1 MFTIKRSTGDIS
13 VKLPQ
18 LSYIYRF
25 FCRENKMAYVGK
37 TQNVERRLQQ
47 HLNGEGSK
55 LLLSDLVEYGRKAF
69 DIEILEVLSSDDL
82 EKINQ
87 AEDAQI
93 EKNNCLMPN
102 GYNKRLNRTLTKNS
116 TQDLSNIEIHAK
128 YVFSDRNHIY
138 FTIGACSQAR
148 SYQTLLNCGDLH
160 GLTKKRQF
168 NFDYLEIKF
177 PKFDYPFT
185 PSCIYNMTIK
195 YERGFKILEVWDA
208 V

>member
-1 MFTIKRSTGDIS
+1 MFTIKRSTGDIE

-25 FCRENKMAYVGK
+25 FCRENKMSYVGQTK
-37 TQNVERRLQQ
+37 NVERRLQQ

-55 LLLSDLVEYGRKAF
+55 LLLSDLVEYGRKSF
-69 DIEILEVLSSDDL
+69 DIEILEVLNSDDQ
-82 EKINQ
+82 EKVDK

-116 TQDLSNIEIHAK
+116 AQDLSNIEIHAK

-138 FTIGACSQAR
+138 FTIGACSQNR
-148 SYQTLLNCGDLH
+148 SYQTLLNCKDTP
-160 GLTKKRQF
+160 GLQKKRQF
-168 NFDYLEIKF
+168 GFDYFEIKLE
-177 PKFDYPFT
+177 KFEYHFT
-185 PSCIYNMTIK
+185 PSVVYNMTIK
-195 YERGFKILEVWDA
+195 YDEGWKILEVWDA